1 MSDAFITALG
11 PVNPSWQRTTIA
23 DLAVYVGSGVTPTGG
38 SDVYTTSGVTFI
50 RSQNVTNEGLL
61 LDDVAFIDEHTHE
74 RMSGS
79 AVAPFD
85 VLLNITGA
93 SIGRCCFLP
102 SGLGPTNVNQHVCAI
117 RLPAADEGDAKF
129 LSSVLS
135 SPIGQ
140 NQIFRLN
147 AGGNREGLNYQQLR
161 RFQIP
166 WPAQAQR
173 SKIARILTTLDN
185 VIAQTEAL
193 IAKYQAIKQGLMH
206 DLFTRGVDATGKLRP
221 PQSEAPEL
229 YKQSDLGRIPKE
241 WEVCQLGDC
250 VDSLIDGP
258 FGSNLKTEHY
268 VTEPCVRVVR
278 LQNISDSGYDD
289 SDPAFISYGHANFLS
304 RHKVIGGDVL
314 IASLGDENYP
324 PGRSCLYPS
333 QLPPA
338 VNKADC
344 FRLRCKSGI
353 AINAFVSYAL
363 NSSFVRQGVK
373 RFTQGV
379 TLVRV
384 NGTNIKKVWIKVPSV
399 DEQQQIV
406 DRLDAVHAIIETQA
420 DIREKYQLQKTGL
433 MQDLL
438 TGKVPVKADEPE
450 EINS

>member
-229 YKQSDLGRIPKE
+229 YKQSDLGWIPKE
-241 WEVCQLGDC
+241 WDTCIGAELADLITKGESPTWQGFSYQDDGVVFVTSENVREGYID
-250 VDSLIDGP
+250 VSSPKFVSDAFDSKLYR
-258 FGSNLKTEHY
+258 S
-268 VTEPCVRVVR
+268 R
-278 LQNISDSGYDD
+278 LA
-289 SDPAFISYGHANFLS
+289 P
-304 RHKVIGGDVL
+304 GDVL
-314 IASLGDENYP
+314 INLVGASI
-324 PGRSCLYPS
+324 GRSCRVPQDFRRANINQAVCLFRAKNGCWSEWISYYF
-333 QLPPA
+333 QLPQ
-338 VNKADC
+338 VMT
-344 FRLRCKSGI
+344 RLTSEQVETAR
-353 AINAFVSYAL
+353 ANVSL
-363 NSSFVRQGVK
+363 
-373 RFTQGV
+373 T
-379 TLVRV
+379 
-384 NGTNIKKVWIKVPSV
+384 
-399 DEQQQIV
+399 
-406 DRLDAVHAIIETQA
+406 
-420 DIREKYQLQKTGL
+420 DIREFVFPVPDDAEIQRVIEVLSANDRLVGATESSLVALRKKKTGL

-450 EINS
+450 EITS

>member
-11 PVNPSWQRTTIA
+11 PVNPSWQRKTIA

-166 WPAQAQR
+166 WPPQAQR
-173 SKIARILTTLDN
+173 SKIARILTALDN

-229 YKQSDLGRIPKE
+229 YKQSDLGWIPKE
-241 WEVCQLGDC
+241 WEVVPLCQVAEVGRGKFTPRPRNDPKYYGGEYPFIQTGNIAASIGRYLSDHTQTLNDLGTTVSKRFPEGTIVVTIAANIADTAILAIPMYLP
-250 VDSLIDGP
+250 DSIVGVIVHE
-258 FGSNLKTEHY
+258 NM
-268 VTEPCVRVVR
+268 VVR
-278 LQNISDSGYDD
+278 FFELCLRRAKHILDAKAPQSAQKNINLTDLWKLLVPQPTVAEQRRISMIYESSD
-289 SDPAFISYGHANFLS
+289 
-304 RHKVIGGDVL
+304 RL
-314 IASLGDENYP
+314 IAAEERTLE
-324 PGRSCLYPS
+324 
-333 QLPPA
+333 
-338 VNKADC
+338 K
-344 FRLRCKSGI
+344 LRTK
-353 AINAFVSYAL
+353 
-363 NSSFVRQGVK
+363 
-373 RFTQGV
+373 
-379 TLVRV
+379 
-384 NGTNIKKVWIKVPSV
+384 
-399 DEQQQIV
+399 
-406 DRLDAVHAIIETQA
+406 
-420 DIREKYQLQKTGL
+420 KTGL

-438 TGKVPVKADEPE
+438 TGKVPVKADESVE
-450 EINS
+450 TTA